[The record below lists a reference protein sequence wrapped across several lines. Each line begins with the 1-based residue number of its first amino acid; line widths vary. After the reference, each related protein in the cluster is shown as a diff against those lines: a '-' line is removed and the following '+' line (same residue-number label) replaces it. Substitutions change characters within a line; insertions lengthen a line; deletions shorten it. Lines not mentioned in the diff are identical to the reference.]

1 MTQSGATVSRH
12 KVVEITYVIQD
23 LDGRI
28 LEQCDLPVAYLHGVG
43 GPILE
48 KIEQALEGRAVGD
61 RVEVTVSPSEGFGPH
76 RPELT
81 FTDDIDHVPA
91 QFRYIGAEA
100 EFANER
106 GEVLRMRVTRI
117 EGGKLTLDGN
127 HPLAGKT
134 LRFRVKVVGVREA
147 SPAEIA
153 AGAPFGLPGDT
164 PREAH

>member
-1 MTQSGATVSRH
+1 MILPPLRVSRH

-43 GPILE
+43 GPLLE
-48 KIEQALEGRAVGD
+48 KIERALEGRAAGE
-61 RVEVTVSPSEGFGPH
+61 RVEVTVLPDEGFGPH

-81 FTDDIDHVPA
+81 WTDDIEHVPP
-91 QFRYIGAEA
+91 QFRHLGAEA

-117 EGGKLTLDGN
+117 EGGRLTLDGN

-134 LRFRVKVVGVREA
+134 LRFRVKVVGIRDA
-147 SPAEIA
+147 SPEEIA
-153 AGAPFGLPGDT
+153 AGFPSAPFPGAA
-164 PREAH
+164 RGGR

>member
-1 MTQSGATVSRH
+1 MAQPRATVSRH

-23 LDGRI
+23 LEGRI
-28 LEQCDLPVAYLHGVG
+28 LEQCDLPIAYLHGVG

-48 KIEQALEGRAVGD
+48 KIERALEGRAVGE
-61 RVEVTVSPSEGFGPH
+61 RVEITVSPDEGFGPH

-81 FTDDIDHVPA
+81 FTDDIEQVPP
-91 QFRYIGAEA
+91 QFRHIGAEA

-106 GEVLRMRVTRI
+106 GDVVRMRVTRI

-134 LRFRVKVVGVREA
+134 LRFRVKVVGMREA
-147 SPAEIA
+147 SPEEIA
-153 AGAPFGLPGDT
+153 AGFPSGSLGGAAWKGQ
-164 PREAH
+164 